1 MADDNKTEKDTE
13 LDAAAIAEQ
22 DPATSEVDASSAES
36 PAESPEESAA
46 ENSEES
52 PEESAAENSE
62 AESAAQEESADDAQ
76 PQVSE
81 EALAFVA
88 AARAAADE
96 FDDDDYIDVSAIESE
111 LQVLLPNLTNIS
123 ETLVDAVELSTQNS
137 KKLKSQESTL
147 IAAFKSLNEF
157 KKEQV
162 KFGTIMLVT
171 TGGVIAVA
179 LGLFLAAILSL
190 SSKGE
195 ELSSL
200 NLALGKRIVELNVGL
215 TSFEEAKAEVAT
227 LRGII
232 EELAVG
238 VERTQASY
246 SESEQEIQGQ
256 LTNYSESLVT
266 ELTNQN
272 ATLGGSFDALGGKV
286 AAFEAKINSFDS
298 RLQQTDRTLAD
309 IQGNAKA
316 LLEVKEVVEALLVLE
331 RERYLDALDL
341 ESPEPTGEVMDVRRE
356 GEIYFGGANAGGQR

>member
-1 MADDNKTEKDTE
+1 
-13 LDAAAIAEQ
+13 
-22 DPATSEVDASSAES
+22 
-36 PAESPEESAA
+36 
-46 ENSEES
+46 
-52 PEESAAENSE
+52 
-62 AESAAQEESADDAQ
+62 
-76 PQVSE
+76 
-81 EALAFVA
+81 
-88 AARAAADE
+88 
-96 FDDDDYIDVSAIESE
+96 
-111 LQVLLPNLTNIS
+111 
-123 ETLVDAVELSTQNS
+123 
-137 KKLKSQESTL
+137 
-147 IAAFKSLNEF
+147 
-157 KKEQV
+157 
-162 KFGTIMLVT
+162 
-171 TGGVIAVA
+171 
-179 LGLFLAAILSL
+179 
-190 SSKGE
+190 
-195 ELSSL
+195 
-200 NLALGKRIVELNVGL
+200 
-215 TSFEEAKAEVAT
+215 
-227 LRGII
+227 
-232 EELAVG
+232 LAVG

>member
-1 MADDNKTEKDTE
+1 MADDNNTEKDTE

-22 DPATSEVDASSAES
+22 DPATSEVDASA
-36 PAESPEESAA
+36 EESAEENPQA
-46 ENSEES
+46 E
-52 PEESAAENSE
+52 SE
-62 AESAAQEESADDAQ
+62 AQEGSVDDVQ
-76 PQVSE
+76 PEVSE
-81 EALAFVA
+81 EALVRS
-88 AARAAADE
+88 AARAAAEE

-123 ETLVDAVELSTQNS
+123 ETLVDAVELSTQNA

-195 ELSSL
+195 ELSAL

-341 ESPEPTGEVMDVRRE
+341 ESPEPTGETMDLRRE
-356 GEIYFGGANAGGQR
+356 GEIYFGGASAGGQR

>member
-1 MADDNKTEKDTE
+1 MADENKTEKDTE

-22 DPATSEVDASSAES
+22 DPATFEVDAS
-36 PAESPEESAA
+36 PAESPEES
-46 ENSEES
+46 
-52 PEESAAENSE
+52 PEENSE
-62 AESAAQEESADDAQ
+62 AESAAQEESADDPQ

-81 EALAFVA
+81 EALARS
-88 AARAAADE
+88 AARAAAEE
-96 FDDDDYIDVSAIESE
+96 FDEDDYIDVSAIESE

-123 ETLVDAVELSTQNS
+123 ETFVDAVELSTQNA

-190 SSKGE
+190 SSKGD
-195 ELSSL
+195 ELSAL

-215 TSFEEAKAEVAT
+215 TSFDEAKAEVAT

-238 VERTQASY
+238 VERAQASY
-246 SESEQEIQGQ
+246 TESEQEIQGQ

-298 RLQQTDRTLAD
+298 RLQQTDQTLAD

>member
-1 MADDNKTEKDTE
+1 MADDNNTEKDTE

-22 DPATSEVDASSAES
+22 DPATSEVDASA
-36 PAESPEESAA
+36 EESAEENPQA
-46 ENSEES
+46 E
-52 PEESAAENSE
+52 SE
-62 AESAAQEESADDAQ
+62 AQEGSVDDVQ
-76 PQVSE
+76 PEVSE
-81 EALAFVA
+81 EALVRS
-88 AARAAADE
+88 AARAAAEE

-123 ETLVDAVELSTQNS
+123 ETLVDAVELSTQNA

-195 ELSSL
+195 ELSAL

-341 ESPEPTGEVMDVRRE
+341 ESPEPAGETMDVRRE
-356 GEIYFGGANAGGQR
+356 GEIYFGGASAGGQR

>member
-1 MADDNKTEKDTE
+1 MADDNNTEKDTE

-22 DPATSEVDASSAES
+22 DPATSEVDASAEGK
-36 PAESPEESAA
+36 AEGNAEKNSE
-46 ENSEES
+46 ENSE
-52 PEESAAENSE
+52 ENSE
-62 AESAAQEESADDAQ
+62 AESAAEKGSADDVQ
-76 PQVSE
+76 PEVSE
-81 EALAFVA
+81 EALVRS
-88 AARAAADE
+88 AARAAAEE

-272 ATLGGSFDALGGKV
+272 ATLGGSFDALGGKWLH
-286 AAFEAKINSFDS
+286 S
-298 RLQQTDRTLAD
+298 R
-309 IQGNAKA
+309 
-316 LLEVKEVVEALLVLE
+316 
-331 RERYLDALDL
+331 
-341 ESPEPTGEVMDVRRE
+341 RRSIVSIRACNKPI
-356 GEIYFGGANAGGQR
+356 GRSLTFRAMRKRCSK

>member
-1 MADDNKTEKDTE
+1 MADDNNTEKDTE

-22 DPATSEVDASSAES
+22 DPATSEVDGSAEGNTE
-36 PAESPEESAA
+36 A
-46 ENSEES
+46 NL
-52 PEESAAENSE
+52 E
-62 AESAAQEESADDAQ
+62 AESAAEEGSADDAQ
-76 PQVSE
+76 PEVSE
-81 EALAFVA
+81 EAIVRS
-88 AARAAADE
+88 AARAAAEE
-96 FDDDDYIDVSAIESE
+96 FDEDDYIDVSAIESE

-137 KKLKSQESTL
+137 KKLTSQESTL

-195 ELSSL
+195 ELSAL

-238 VERTQASY
+238 VERTQVSY

-316 LLEVKEVVEALLVLE
+316 LLEVKDVVEALLVLE

-341 ESPEPTGEVMDVRRE
+341 ESPAPAGETMDVRRE

>member
-1 MADDNKTEKDTE
+1 MADDNNTEKDTE

-22 DPATSEVDASSAES
+22 DPATSEVDASAEAK
-36 PAESPEESAA
+36 AEGNAEKNSE
-46 ENSEES
+46 ENSE
-52 PEESAAENSE
+52 ENSE
-62 AESAAQEESADDAQ
+62 AESAAEKGSADDVQ
-76 PQVSE
+76 PEVSE
-81 EALAFVA
+81 EALVRS
-88 AARAAADE
+88 AARAAAEE

-246 SESEQEIQGQ
+246 SESELEIQGQ